1 MAWSLLQKL
10 VEDNELKDS
19 TLIRKCVVN
28 RILTLNAFVPQWL
41 CDSYKLANTRELL
54 HLYVKH
60 NRLLEAADLACE
72 MIGAML
78 GAGSEYFDFKY
89 SVNVTNPQLS
99 FPINTIDLL
108 LHGLQVNGKQHIE
121 YEMVCDA
128 RHDRFPL
135 SKFIFVIPAGVS
147 QTRGGGSPLCGD
159 CETHN
164 R

>member
-78 GAGSEYFDFKY
+78 GAGSEYFDFKH

-128 RHDRFPL
+128 RHDRFLL
-135 SKFIFVIPAGVS
+135 SKFIFVIPAGAS
-147 QTRGGGSPLCGD
+147 QTGGGGSPLCGD